1 MPNLP
6 ERYDPTVGLGPVDRI
21 LLRGAASH
29 KSPEELSR
37 LTGTTVKPAA
47 AAQRVIDILKS
58 QDWLSQVQQ
67 KQLLIHD
74 LMAIKDKLMHEVID
88 LNMTKDNAGTLVRVL
103 KEIGDRLDKDKLDLN
118 AALTQIRKAHA
129 EMMLAAIRVAFERS
143 ALELE
148 KRYPQVSK
156 TELNEVFRMALP
168 EAAREIEAHVVEP
181 D

>member
-1 MPNLP
+1 MVNLP
-6 ERYDPTVGLGPVDRI
+6 EKYEPSGALGPVDKI

-29 KSPEELSR
+29 KSPEELSK
-37 LTGTTVKPAA
+37 LTGGTIKPAA

-58 QDWLSQVQQ
+58 RDWLSQVQQ
-67 KQLLIHD
+67 KQLLIED
-74 LMAIKDKLMHEVID
+74 LMMVKDKLMREVID

-129 EMMLAAIRVAFERS
+129 EMMLEAIRIAFERS

-148 KRYPQVSK
+148 KRYPEVGRG
-156 TELNEVFRMALP
+156 EINEIFRMALP
-168 EAAREIEAHVVEP
+168 DAAREVEAHVVEP
-181 D
+181 E

>member
-1 MPNLP
+1 MRNLP
-6 ERYDPTVGLGPVDRI
+6 EHYDPAVGLGPVDKL
-21 LLRGAASH
+21 LLRGASSH

-37 LTGTTVKPAA
+37 LTAGRVSPAA

-58 QDWLSQVQQ
+58 RDWLSQVQQ
-67 KQLLIHD
+67 KQLLIED
-74 LMAIKDKLMHEVID
+74 LMMVKDKLMREVID
-88 LNMTKDNAGTLVRVL
+88 LNMTKDNSGTLVRVL

-148 KRYPQVSK
+148 KRYPEVSK
-156 TELNEVFRMALP
+156 GEIHEVFRAALP

>member
-1 MPNLP
+1 MVNLP
-6 ERYDPTVGLGPVDRI
+6 ERYDPSIGLGPVDKI

-37 LTGTTVKPAA
+37 LTGNTVKPAA
-47 AAQRVIDILKS
+47 AAQRVVDILKS

-67 KQLLIHD
+67 KQLLIFD
-74 LMAIKDKLMHEVID
+74 LMAIKDKLMHEVVD
-88 LNMTKDNAGTLVRVL
+88 LNMTANNAGTLVRVL

-148 KRYPQVSK
+148 KRYPEVSRG
-156 TELNEVFRMALP
+156 EINEIFRAALP
-168 EAAREIEAHVVEP
+168 DAAREVEAHVVESE
-181 D
+181 